1 MLGCPPAP
9 QHIKKTTGKQAE
21 MAGYDNI
28 KGKGNRFSSTNQP
41 KNRGRK
47 PKLYTL
53 ARKVYHIGID
63 EWRDVALYL
72 LQCTRKEVESIAQD
86 ESTPIWVVN
95 ICRALYKDAGKGSTA
110 TLEELFSR
118 LWGKPGQRVDL
129 TSKGNEIRPLNVEV
143 TDPDTMRRLRQIT
156 GARNED
162 DEGIL

>member
-1 MLGCPPAP
+1 MLGCQPAP

-53 ARKVYHIGID
+53 ARKVYHISID

-118 LWGKPGQRVDL
+118 LWGKPGQSIDI
-129 TSKGNEIRPLNVEV
+129 TSKGNEFRALTVEV
-143 TDPDTMRRLRQIT
+143 MDGETVRRLKKIAE
-156 GARNED
+156 GG
-162 DEGIL
+162 DENDPGIQ